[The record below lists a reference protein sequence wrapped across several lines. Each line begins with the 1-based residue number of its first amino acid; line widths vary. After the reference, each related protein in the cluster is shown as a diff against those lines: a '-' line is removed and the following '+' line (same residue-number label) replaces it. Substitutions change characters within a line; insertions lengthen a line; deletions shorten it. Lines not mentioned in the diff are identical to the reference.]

1 MMIKPLTYVLTL
13 VFVGMFSGVVL
24 AESSPDPS
32 PDPSSEDSSVEALK
46 KETRELGEA
55 LKEYG
60 SAQKEQ
66 AEDSIN
72 RTLSALDRRIEELE
86 QQLSEN
92 WDDMSDIARERS
104 RKSLESLREQ
114 RARVQNWYQELKASS
129 ASAWERARRG
139 FSEAYEAL
147 SEQWSDTEKAI
158 DSEQEKRADSI

>member
-13 VFVGMFSGVVL
+13 VFVGMFSGAAL
-24 AESSPDPS
+24 AESS